1 MSRREAIL
9 ARAAALAE
17 SSSDDA
23 DASTRDVD
31 GVRPLGR
38 RRTFVPLEELTRE
51 RKDAPFRPPGDRRAA
66 PRAPDGASGT
76 AATAT
81 PRSMPI
87 AVDAEE
93 WAKEDAKLLT
103 HLPESERP
111 MVTQAFSMRAPAKV
125 PRAVRQRFLN
135 ALAARKL
142 RSRANVGVRERVSE
156 AWISAHPDER
166 KSAVE
171 EAVKEEM
178 KLHAKATSKATYR
191 NLSAQLMLRGGESA
205 KAEPGALKQDYEC
218 SAANDIDLTRCST
231 VRGDEAVEFFIA
243 ACKHRD
249 GSAHRAANVDEVK
262 VEVGGEEDVDA
273 EESEALDEACDAAT
287 RIDEPINEVAGKK
300 ITHSAVEVAVR
311 KLCCDYVQLLVDTGA
326 CEAALASIVEQKVVK
341 KVMTRHQND
350 RDDSFLIKESASIRK
365 LVASQLKH
373 ENARRATT

>member
-17 SSSDDA
+17 SSSDDDA

-31 GVRPLGR
+31 VVRPLGR
-38 RRTFVPLEELTRE
+38 RRTFVPLEELTSE

-81 PRSMPI
+81 PRSTPI

-142 RSRANVGVRERVSE
+142 RSQAKVGVRECVSE
-156 AWISAHPDER
+156 AWISTHPDER

-178 KLHAKATSKATYR
+178 KVHAKATSKATYR

-205 KAEPGALKQDYEC
+205 KAEPGALKQEYEC

-249 GSAHRAANVDEVK
+249 GSAHRAAT
-262 VEVGGEEDVDA
+262 VE
-273 EESEALDEACDAAT
+273 
-287 RIDEPINEVAGKK
+287 
-300 ITHSAVEVAVR
+300 
-311 KLCCDYVQLLVDTGA
+311 
-326 CEAALASIVEQKVVK
+326 
-341 KVMTRHQND
+341 
-350 RDDSFLIKESASIRK
+350 
-365 LVASQLKH
+365 SQSRGRQRRGRRCGR
-373 ENARRATT
+373 ERNARRNV